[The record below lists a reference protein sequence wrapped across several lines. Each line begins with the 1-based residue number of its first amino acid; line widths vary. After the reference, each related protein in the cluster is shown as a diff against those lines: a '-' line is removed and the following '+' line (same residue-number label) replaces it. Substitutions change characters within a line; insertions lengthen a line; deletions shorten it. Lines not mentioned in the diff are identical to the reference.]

1 MNWKECGAVKSKSE
15 FKKATILLIAV
26 IGLSMVG
33 IGSKV
38 LADNIKRSCKAHYFG
53 WVNRIES
60 SQGSLN
66 IPMQTIS
73 FAFSD
78 KEFSA
83 QGGCGKLVPNRCR
96 KRARDKLLAC
106 AKAHVKSPNQAPG
119 ECRSN
124 DVTRYPIQNLTSMI
138 KEKAC
143 GPLTSKDGIRVTA
156 ILKRPYQVKVT
167 LGVFVSGDDDCGY
180 RKPGTTVVDGQ
191 KFSIEGNQLFLSEPL
206 KNFTFTC
213 Q

>member
-1 MNWKECGAVKSKSE
+1 MPYKEGGAVKSNSE
-15 FKKATILLIAV
+15 FNKATILLIAV
-26 IGLSMVG
+26 LGLSIIYTSVF
-33 IGSKV
+33 
-38 LADNIKRSCKAHYFG
+38 ADNIKRSCKAHYFG

-60 SQGSLN
+60 SQGTLN

-78 KEFSA
+78 REFIA

-106 AKAHVKSPNQAPG
+106 AKAHAKSPNQAPG

-124 DVTRYPIQNLTSMI
+124 DVTRYPVQNLTSML

-143 GPLTSKDGIRVTA
+143 GPLQSKDGIRVTA
-156 ILKRPYQVKVT
+156 ILKRPYQVNVT

-191 KFSIEGNQLFLSEPL
+191 KYSIKGNKLYLSEPL
-206 KNFTFTC
+206 KSFNFTC